1 MFFKIITKIWTASF
15 CIVILA
21 VIYVSF
27 LLDNKI
33 KLISTIDLKK
43 AGAVEELLLIL
54 LGIFL

>member
-21 VIYVSF
+21 VIYVRF
-27 LLDNKI
+27 LLDNKK